1 MPVIAALI
9 ACGILACLA
18 LLHLALIVGAPLGR
32 FAWGGGEDV
41 LGAQQRLQSA
51 VGIVGLAIG
60 AVILLDTVGI
70 LRLLTPLVAEIACF
84 VVGAVC
90 FVLFVVHGVSRN
102 PSERALGTPVF
113 LVLAALCLFVG
124 VTGHLV
130 R

>member
-18 LLHLALIVGAPLGR
+18 ILHLALIAGAPLGR
-32 FAWGGGEDV
+32 FAWGGNEEI
-41 LGAQQRLQSA
+41 LGAQQRLESA
-51 VGIVGLAIG
+51 AAIVGLAAG
-60 AVILLDTVGI
+60 AVILLNTVGV
-70 LRLLTPLVAEIACF
+70 LRLLTPLVAEIPCF
-84 VVGAVC
+84 VVAAAC
-90 FVLFVVHGVSRN
+90 FALFVVHGVSRN

-130 R
+130 